1 MHAFKHVLRLLML
14 ASVAAG
20 TPALA
25 DCKDQRLVFQPS
37 SGKLGYR
44 VEIVPTDVAGERQAR
59 VYRPFRSSPDTYRVV
74 AEQPSGSGSRFTL
87 IGPAGTLRFDLN
99 ENGTAEIEANRE
111 IPSRWRLA
119 CD

>member
-1 MHAFKHVLRLLML
+1 M
-14 ASVAAG
+14 
-20 TPALA
+20 
-25 DCKDQRLVFQPS
+25 VFQPS

-44 VEIVPTDVAGERQAR
+44 VEIVPTEVDGERQAH
-59 VYRPFRSSPDTYRVV
+59 VYRPFRSTPDIYRIVT
-74 AEQPSGSGSRFTL
+74 EQQSGSGSRLTL
-87 IGPAGTLRFDLN
+87 VGPAGTLRFDLN